1 MIVYFANRKME
12 IVGQASTSLPKGYT
26 IIEDLKTE
34 EIETGVSSFE
44 CKIEFDDKSRLEVE
58 EMTDA
63 GNYILRS
70 NGDENEFY
78 TIIET
83 EIDTKEQ
90 YIYVYAEDAGLD
102 LLNEIVG
109 EYEATES
116 HTAEWY
122 INKYINDSGFEIGI
136 NEIPSTIVRKLKWDG
151 EATCTERLA
160 SIANQFGGYEISYS
174 YQINNMIITNK
185 YVNIY
190 KIRGKDVGVQL
201 RLNRDIDR
209 IITKKSVANLATAFK
224 CTGGT
229 PENSNTPITLKGYSY
244 DDGDFYVGTDGV
256 LRSRNACEKWSRYVW
271 NKEPNQ
277 LSGYKGN
284 IIRLYSY
291 DTTSQ
296 STLCSHAIT
305 ELKKVCDMEVNY
317 EVEINKLPDNVKI
330 GDRVNIVDDEGKLYL
345 STRILQLET
354 SVTEQTQKATL
365 GDYLI
370 KNDGISQKVVELAE
384 QLAQR
389 VEAEKKVVEDIII
402 VKATA
407 DTANT
412 NASDALSK
420 VESASSTA
428 ENANI
433 IANEAKTIAEETKV
447 LTNELIANSVTTEYL
462 SANYAK
468 INLANIENGC
478 ITNAMI
484 GTEAVDT
491 SQIADGSITD
501 AKIVELTAN
510 KINAGTLDV
519 ERLIVTQNNQKYLFH
534 VNEDGTT
541 EYQKLNG
548 NILEDR
554 SITADKIVANAI
566 TAKEIASRTITAN
579 KIVSRSITA
588 NEIAANTI
596 TSAEIKSGTITADK
610 IDVSDLFAQD
620 ITATG
625 TITGLK
631 LKGLD
636 IELNNHLNFYSYDFN
651 TPVAW
656 IEVIGST
663 NGVTGDKYYDL
674 RIQSIFDA
682 SIKSYNNSI
691 ILDSEDG
698 IRIDSDVS
706 VTISGST
713 TLYGDLNVRGKI
725 YEDGT
730 SLSSKYAS
738 ESHTAHSSVTSNA
751 GVYAD
756 TNMRIGNNGVTSTE
770 YALATYWKD
779 GSVHNLASRG
789 TDGLTAHF
797 GWPGSSSYKSI
808 CNLRGKS
815 IRCNG
820 STTWSSDENLKKDF
834 NTFDEKYDVLFD
846 NLRPITYKYV
856 LGTSDRYHV
865 GFKTQDVEKA
875 LEIAN
880 LTTKDFAGVV
890 IHPINSRETETDE
903 NGNIIDIE
911 LSESNYLLD
920 KGINEQHNLAYIE
933 FIALNTWQIQ
943 KLKTKVKEQQ
953 NEIEILKQR
962 LENVEQ
968 KVGGNSAS

>member
-26 IIEDLKTE
+26 IIEDTKIE

-44 CKIEFDDKSRLEVE
+44 CKIEFDNKSRLEIE
-58 EMTDA
+58 EITNA

-277 LSGYKGN
+277 ISGYKGN

-305 ELKKVCDMEVNY
+305 ELKKICDMEVNY

-407 DTANT
+407 DKAKTDAGDALTTAGTANET
-412 NASDALSK
+412 
-420 VESASSTA
+420 ASS
-428 ENANI
+428 
-433 IANEAKTIAEETKV
+433 ANETANYVRENYVDIAMTKIDNAWV
-447 LTNELIANSVTTEYL
+447 QSLIVKGNLIAQDITADEGTFYKLTGVRVYGDVIQANSIKADSLILKNSEDGLYYRLNVDSLGKVTADSDPKYQEG
-462 SANYAK
+462 
-468 INLANIENGC
+468 I
-478 ITNAMI
+478 
-484 GTEAVDT
+484 
-491 SQIADGSITD
+491 DGSV
-501 AKIVELTAN
+501 IVAE
-510 KINAGTLDV
+510 
-519 ERLIVTQNNQKYLFH
+519 
-534 VNEDGTT
+534 
-541 EYQKLNG
+541 
-548 NILEDR
+548 
-554 SITADKIVANAI
+554 SITASKLKVDEVLANAI
-566 TAKEIASRTITAN
+566 
-579 KIVSRSITA
+579 
-588 NEIAANTI
+588 
-596 TSAEIKSGTITADK
+596 
-610 IDVSDLFAQD
+610 LAQD

-631 LKGLD
+631 VSAGE
-636 IELNNHLNFYSYDFN
+636 I
-651 TPVAW
+651 
-656 IEVIGST
+656 
-663 NGVTGDKYYDL
+663 NGC
-674 RIQSIFDA
+674 
-682 SIKSYNNSI
+682 SYNF
-691 ILDSEDG
+691 LDSEGGTMLSLYQDG
-698 IRIDSDVS
+698 NYTTFEGYDSS
-706 VTISGST
+706 SLKFEGC
-713 TLYGDLNVRGKI
+713 RGI
-725 YEDGT
+725 
-730 SLSSKYAS
+730 SLSSNILLSISSQDVFISGNLFCDSISVGKTSYLNTALYLGDGTDSDGTRFYINSNGTGRFKTLFENGTALSSLYADK
-738 ESHTAHSSVTSNA
+738 SHTSHSA
-751 GVYAD
+751 VYSD
-756 TNMRIGNNGVTSTE
+756 TNVRIGNNGVTSTE

-779 GSVHNLASRG
+779 GSVHNLASRAS
-789 TDGLTAHF
+789 DGLTSYF
-797 GWPGSSSYKSI
+797 GWAGSSSYATI
-808 CNLRGKS
+808 CNLRSRTCRYTNASG
-815 IRCNG
+815 
-820 STTWSSDENLKKDF
+820 TTNLSDVRLKDNFTSLDKWSSF
-834 NTFDEKYDVLFD
+834 FDAIEPCAFKMKTGNSGRFHIGYKAQQIEQALVD
-846 NLRPITYKYV
+846 NGLT
-856 LGTSDRYHV
+856 
-865 GFKTQDVEKA
+865 TQDFGGFIKMPYLPDSDNEEVNKVYEEVGIKEGEDEYG
-875 LEIAN
+875 LIY
-880 LTTKDFAGVV
+880 
-890 IHPINSRETETDE
+890 TEFT
-903 NGNIIDIE
+903 
-911 LSESNYLLD
+911 
-920 KGINEQHNLAYIE
+920 
-933 FIALNTWQIQ
+933 ALNTYEIQ

>member
-26 IIEDLKTE
+26 IIEDTKIE

-44 CKIEFDDKSRLEVE
+44 CKIEFDNKSRLEIE
-58 EMTDA
+58 EITNA

-174 YQINNMIITNK
+174 YQINNMVITNK

-277 LSGYKGN
+277 ISGYKGN
-284 IIRLYSY
+284 IVRLYSY
-291 DTTSQ
+291 DTTDQ
-296 STLCSHAIT
+296 STLCAHAIT
-305 ELKKVCDMEVNY
+305 ELKKICDMEVNY

-389 VEAEKKVVEDIII
+389 VEAEKKVAEDIII

-566 TAKEIASRTITAN
+566 TANEIATAT
-579 KIVSRSITA
+579 ITA

-596 TSAEIKSGTITADK
+596 TSAEIKSGSIKAVD
-610 IDVSDLFAQD
+610 IDVANLFAQD

-625 TITGLK
+625 TISGLT
-631 LKGLD
+631 LKGAEFDLEND
-636 IELNNHLNFYSYDFN
+636 ISFIRDGVEKGKIQMHHDLTTEKYNLYILGRNDVKIHSYSNLELLSVEQTSNGTMSSSISFSGSNISIVGSANFS
-651 TPVAW
+651 
-656 IEVIGST
+656 
-663 NGVTGDKYYDL
+663 
-674 RIQSIFDA
+674 QSI
-682 SIKSYNNSI
+682 
-691 ILDSEDG
+691 
-698 IRIDSDVS
+698 
-706 VTISGST
+706 
-713 TLYGDLNVRGKI
+713 
-725 YEDGT
+725 YENGT
-730 SLSSKYAS
+730 ALSSKYAS
-738 ESHTAHSSVTSNA
+738 KSHTAHSSVTSNA

-797 GWPGSSSYKSI
+797 GWPGNSSYKSI
-808 CNLRGKS
+808 CNLRGQS

-846 NLRPITYKYV
+846 NLKPVTYKYV

-890 IHPINSRETETDE
+890 IQPINSRETEADE
-903 NGNIIDIE
+903 NDNIVDIE

>member
-26 IIEDLKTE
+26 IIEDTKIE

-44 CKIEFDDKSRLEVE
+44 CKIEFDNKSRLEIE
-58 EMTDA
+58 EITNA

-277 LSGYKGN
+277 ISGYKGN

-305 ELKKVCDMEVNY
+305 ELKKICDMEVNY

-407 DTANT
+407 DKAKTDAGDALTTAGTANET
-412 NASDALSK
+412 
-420 VESASSTA
+420 ASS
-428 ENANI
+428 
-433 IANEAKTIAEETKV
+433 ANETANYVRENYVDIAMQKIDNAWV
-447 LTNELIANSVTTEYL
+447 QSLIVKGNLIAQDITADEGTFYKLTGVRVYGDVIQANSIKADSLILKNSEDGLYYRLNVDSLGKVTADSDSKYQEG
-462 SANYAK
+462 
-468 INLANIENGC
+468 I
-478 ITNAMI
+478 
-484 GTEAVDT
+484 
-491 SQIADGSITD
+491 DGSV
-501 AKIVELTAN
+501 IVAE
-510 KINAGTLDV
+510 
-519 ERLIVTQNNQKYLFH
+519 
-534 VNEDGTT
+534 
-541 EYQKLNG
+541 
-548 NILEDR
+548 
-554 SITADKIVANAI
+554 SITASKLKVDKVLANAI
-566 TAKEIASRTITAN
+566 
-579 KIVSRSITA
+579 
-588 NEIAANTI
+588 
-596 TSAEIKSGTITADK
+596 
-610 IDVSDLFAQD
+610 LAQD

-625 TITGLK
+625 TISGIT
-631 LKGLD
+631 LKGSNLSLD
-636 IELNNHLNFYSYDFN
+636 RGLYFCLDDDINNNIGGISYESISSSMEDWSGYEDLVKISSVGDLEF
-651 TPVAW
+651 
-656 IEVIGST
+656 ST
-663 NGVTGDKYYDL
+663 NGRIHFVGDSFEFNGDNL
-674 RIQSIFDA
+674 RIYTTKIGFKDT
-682 SIKSYNNSI
+682 YLNSA
-691 ILDSEDG
+691 LFLG
-698 IRIDSDVS
+698 TNTDSDG
-706 VTISGST
+706 TRFYINNNGT
-713 TLYGDLNVRGKI
+713 GRFKTLFEN
-725 YEDGT
+725 GT
-730 SLSSKYAS
+730 ALSSLYADK
-738 ESHTAHSSVTSNA
+738 SHTSHSA
-751 GVYAD
+751 VYSD
-756 TNMRIGNNGVTSTE
+756 TNVRIGNNGVTSTE

-779 GSVHNLASRG
+779 GSVHNLASRAS
-789 TDGLTAHF
+789 DGLTSYF
-797 GWPGSSSYKSI
+797 GWAGSSSYATI
-808 CNLRGKS
+808 CNLRSRTCRYTNASG
-815 IRCNG
+815 
-820 STTWSSDENLKKDF
+820 TTNLSDVRLKDNFTSLDKWSSF
-834 NTFDEKYDVLFD
+834 FDAIEPCAFKMKTGNSGRFHIGYKAQQIEQALVD
-846 NLRPITYKYV
+846 NGLT
-856 LGTSDRYHV
+856 
-865 GFKTQDVEKA
+865 TQDFGGFIKMPYLPDSDNEEVNKVYEEVGIKEGEDEYG
-875 LEIAN
+875 LIY
-880 LTTKDFAGVV
+880 
-890 IHPINSRETETDE
+890 TEFT
-903 NGNIIDIE
+903 
-911 LSESNYLLD
+911 
-920 KGINEQHNLAYIE
+920 
-933 FIALNTWQIQ
+933 ALNTYEIQ